1 MFYTK
6 STGVHFDE
14 KNDPLSAHLFAI
26 NDNKWKNLRVKLS
39 PTFTSGKL
47 KSMFH
52 TINQCG
58 IPLINVM
65 NRAAQNQEIIDIREI
80 TACYATNIIA
90 SVAFGLETNCI
101 DDPDAPFRR
110 YGRKFFDV
118 NIKNG
123 IRWFGMFICP
133 QLLKLLKMRLID
145 KDVEDFMTN
154 VVEQTLELREKDE
167 IVRKDFFQLLVQLR
181 NSGTVQLDNQW
192 KTVISNDNCKQ
203 MTVKELAAH
212 AYLFYLAGFETTS
225 STISYCMYEIAKN
238 PDIQRKVQDEI
249 DTVLE
254 RHGGQMTYDSLNE
267 MKYLECCIDG
277 EYQFTTITNL
287 E

>member
-1 MFYTK
+1 MFT
-6 STGVHFDE
+6 TLTD
-14 KNDPLSAHLFAI
+14 
-26 NDNKWKNLRVKLS
+26 
-39 PTFTSGKL
+39 
-47 KSMFH
+47 
-52 TINQCG
+52 CG

-65 NRAAQNQEIIDIREI
+65 NKAAHNQEIIDVREI
-80 TACYATNIIA
+80 TARYATNVIA

-101 DDPDAPFRR
+101 DDPDTPFRR

-123 IRWFGMFICP
+123 IRFFGMFICP
-133 QLLKLLKMRLID
+133 QLLRISKMRLID
-145 KDVEDFMTN
+145 KDVEDFMIN
-154 VVEQTLELREKDE
+154 VVEQTLELREKNK

-181 NSGTVQLDNQW
+181 NNGTVQLDDQW
-192 KTVISNDNCKQ
+192 ETVITNDNRKQ
-203 MTVKELAAH
+203 ISVKELAAH
-212 AYLFYLAGFETTS
+212 AFVFYIAGFETS
-225 STISYCMYEIAKN
+225 STTMSYCMYEMAKN
-238 PDIQRKVQDEI
+238 PEIQRKVQDEI

-277 EYQFTTITNL
+277 KYNLRFITMNN